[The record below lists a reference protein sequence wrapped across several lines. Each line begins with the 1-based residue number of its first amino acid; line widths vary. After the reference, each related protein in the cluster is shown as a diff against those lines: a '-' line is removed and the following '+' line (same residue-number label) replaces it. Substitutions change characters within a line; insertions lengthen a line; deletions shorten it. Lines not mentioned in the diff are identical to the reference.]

1 VFIYEEDAQEQGNR
15 IRGGEEEVKQKRG
28 DMKLAGLISK
38 TDILNV
44 VKEREEFDK
53 AVEKL
58 SLSSNEFTTDNSDF
72 AKTIITSSS
81 ASSSYSYPSS
91 SDKINKFKIIS
102 RWRFLFFIFGMI
114 AFIIAYSVG
123 AAIVHIDAS
132 QAEFIKT
139 HFQEQIKGINQYG
152 IFANNLRVA
161 LGMFIPG
168 LGIALGGFSAFSTGL
183 VFNAIAQT
191 SPALS
196 NISPL
201 IVFLTPFGIL
211 EIIAYGIAISRSA
224 ILSYQLIK
232 DTNKRNSWRKYV
244 IPTVVEIAIVI
255 IILFIGAIIEGQ
267 LIRTIGI

>member
-1 VFIYEEDAQEQGNR
+1 
-15 IRGGEEEVKQKRG
+15 
-28 DMKLAGLISK
+28 
-38 TDILNV
+38 
-44 VKEREEFDK
+44 
-53 AVEKL
+53 
-58 SLSSNEFTTDNSDF
+58 
-72 AKTIITSSS
+72 
-81 ASSSYSYPSS
+81 
-91 SDKINKFKIIS
+91 
-102 RWRFLFFIFGMI
+102 MI
-114 AFIIAYSVG
+114 VFIIAYSVG
-123 AAIVHIDAS
+123 AILVNINAS
-132 QAEFIKT
+132 QADFIKT
-139 HFQEQIKGINQYG
+139 HFQEQIKGIDQYG
-152 IFANNLRVA
+152 IFANNFKVA

-168 LGIALGGFSAFSTGL
+168 FGIALGGFSAFSTGL

-211 EIIAYGIAISRSA
+211 EIIAYGIAISRSG